1 MFECVSAF
9 VVVASLGMCL
19 GDPIPYAQ
27 DLGNCVHDKDC
38 YISNTYCYQTGKC
51 VLCTDCSLHQRRNAT
66 GVSCAKNKDQCGDC
80 LPGKKAEI
88 NFDKSLTCGIHDSNF
103 PNTEIVTTDSTT
115 NSLAPDQNQNSSST
129 GWFIYSCIG
138 IASVLLITFII
149 YAIML
154 FTKRCKTT
162 VLTTLK
168 NRVLMPSTS
177 TEATAPNLNQMN
189 NKEAVHE
196 EYRRQLDYRP
206 IESDRKLAA
215 NPFANPIDY
224 VIGGSLPNY
233 NPNEPENEPR
243 AEEQQLIAP
252 TTNLIDDEETIPSAW
267 TPEIISP
274 EDRLT
279 SFANLNLNPSNS
291 QPTRVVYSLTPHQD
305 NNSRRDSFHT
315 QEETASNENASY
327 TSTNHPS
334 SSSGTQVNIQIVN
347 LVKNT
352 QIK

>member
-9 VVVASLGMCL
+9 VVVALMGMCL
-19 GDPIPYAQ
+19 GGPVPYAP
-27 DLGNCVHDKDC
+27 DLGSCVHDKDC

-51 VLCTDCSLHQRRNAT
+51 VLCTDCSVHQRRNAT
-66 GVSCAKNKDQCGDC
+66 GVSCAKNRDQCGDC

-88 NFDKSLTCGIHDSNF
+88 NFDKSFTCIGIHDSNF
-103 PNTEIVTTDSTT
+103 PSTEIVRTDSTT
-115 NSLAPDQNQNSSST
+115 NSFDADQDENSSST
-129 GWFIYSCIG
+129 GWLIYSCIG
-138 IASVLLITFII
+138 IASALLISFII
-149 YAIML
+149 FVVIM

-162 VLTTLK
+162 VLATLK
-168 NRVLMPSTS
+168 NKFLMSSTS
-177 TEATAPNLNQMN
+177 TEPTAPNLNQMN

-215 NPFANPIDY
+215 NAFTNPTSY

-233 NPNEPENEPR
+233 NPDEPENEPI
-243 AEEQQLIAP
+243 AEEQQLIVP
-252 TTNLIDDEETIPSAW
+252 TTNLIDDEETIPSVW
-267 TPEIISP
+267 TPERISP

-291 QPTRVVYSLTPHQD
+291 QPARVVYTPAPRQD
-305 NNSRRDSFHT
+305 NNSRDSFHT
-315 QEETASNENASY
+315 REETASNENESHN
-327 TSTNHPS
+327 STNHPS
-334 SSSGTQVNIQIVN
+334 SSSGTQVNIQILNVVAN
-347 LVKNT
+347 A